1 MCFAF
6 VINVITS
13 IITGAKIRTM
23 WMTPFYLFFGTLF
36 VQIFK
41 KNIDLKKIKKFYI
54 AFFLFFFFS
63 QQYILQFQFTMKQKE
78 QTTQVKKFQDLY
90 KINGMKILLMKLK

>member
-1 MCFAF
+1 MLA
-6 VINVITS
+6 TS

-54 AFFLFFFFS
+54 AVIVFFFISSSNIF
-63 QQYILQFQFTMKQKE
+63 YNFNLR
-78 QTTQVKKFQDLY
+78 
-90 KINGMKILLMKLK
+90 